1 MRGHEMKKKKKG
13 KKRKKL
19 RVKELEKKVAP
30 APFVGKKPAIPGPY
44 APGTEY
50 GLARRSNLK

>member
-1 MRGHEMKKKKKG
+1 MKKKQG

-19 RVKELEKKVAP
+19 GIKELEKKVAP
-30 APFVGKKPAIPGPY
+30 APFIGKKPAIPGPY

-50 GLARRSNLK
+50 GLAKRSNLR

>member
-1 MRGHEMKKKKKG
+1 MKKKKKQE

-19 RVKELEKKVAP
+19 RVRELEKKIAP
-30 APFVGKKPAIPGPY
+30 AAFIGKKPAIPGPY

-50 GLARRSNLK
+50 GLAKRSNLK